1 MKTLK
6 ITRTANANLQNE
18 INTSVVF
25 NYLRENEPTYR
36 ARIARDLNISAPA
49 VSRIVDK
56 LIADGYVVETEKL
69 KIQSGKRPTQLQ
81 INSDKCNVIG
91 VDLVKERI
99 KIALSDFRGKII
111 KTSVGFSVTEKT
123 DIGAKLIEEIED
135 VLTRHAL
142 ERNAPKRNSLERN
155 IEAQTNNLKA
165 ICVGIPAV
173 IDIDTEYV
181 TDAPLYASL
190 RDLNLKEILGGH
202 FDVPIYVENVVKLS
216 ALGEKHYGEGADY
229 KDIVF
234 IEVSNGIGAGIII
247 DNHLIRGTHGLAG
260 EIGLS
265 VTGREN
271 LRYKVQN
278 KGCLEKNA
286 SLKAIVEKAMKAVE
300 NGGRT
305 LVSER
310 SSSLTPSAV
319 CRAAIE
325 GDRIANEIISE
336 IVESL
341 SLVTINLILIL
352 NPQIIVFG
360 GEICNLPGVKTL
372 FIDPIRETVAASI
385 PFEIPQVKISSL
397 GENAGVIGA
406 SFLAIESLLL
416 GEFPYTI
423 DLDVLG

>member
-6 ITRTANANLQNE
+6 ITRAANANLQNK
-18 INTSVVF
+18 INLSIVF

-36 ARIARDLNISAPA
+36 ARISRDLNISAPA

-56 LIADGYVVETEKL
+56 LMADGYVVETEKL

-111 KTSVGFSVTEKT
+111 STRQGCSITEAT
-123 DIGAKLIEEIED
+123 NIGAKLIEEIED
-135 VLTRHAL
+135 VLACY
-142 ERNAPKRNSLERN
+142 AMERN

-173 IDIDTEYV
+173 IDIDTGYV
-181 TDAPLYASL
+181 TDAPLYPSL
-190 RDLNLKEILGGH
+190 RDLNLKEILGEH

-234 IEVSNGIGAGIII
+234 VEVSNGIGAGIII
-247 DNHLIRGTHGLAG
+247 DNHLIRGTNGSAG

-286 SLKAIVEKAMKAVE
+286 SVEAIVEKALKAVE
-300 NGGRT
+300 NGGQAI
-305 LVSER
+305 VSER
-310 SSSLTPSAV
+310 INGEPSSLTPSAV

-341 SLVTINLILIL
+341 SLATINLILIL

-416 GEFPYTI
+416 SEFPYTI
-423 DLDVLG
+423 DFNVLT

>member
-6 ITRTANANLQNE
+6 ITRTANANLQNK
-18 INTSVVF
+18 INTSVIF

-36 ARIARDLNISAPA
+36 ARISRDLNISAPA

-56 LIADGYVVETEKL
+56 LIADGNVVETEKL
-69 KIQSGKRPTQLQ
+69 KIQSGKRPTQLR

-111 KTSVGFSVTEKT
+111 STHQGCSITEAT
-123 DIGAKLIEEIED
+123 NIGAKLIEEIED
-135 VLTRHAL
+135 VLARHAM
-142 ERNAPKRNSLERN
+142 ERDTLERN

-173 IDIDTEYV
+173 VDIDTGYV

-190 RDLNLKEILGGH
+190 RDLNLKERLGDYFG
-202 FDVPIYVENVVKLS
+202 VPIYVENVVKLS

-247 DNHLIRGTHGLAG
+247 DNHLIRGTHGSAG
-260 EIGLS
+260 EIGLY

-271 LRYKVQN
+271 LGYKVQS

-286 SLKAIVEKAMKAVE
+286 SIEALVEKAVKAVE
-300 NGGRT
+300 SGRQSLVLEYANGDPG
-305 LVSER
+305 
-310 SSSLTPSAV
+310 SLTPSAV

-423 DLDVLG
+423 DLNVLT

>member
-6 ITRTANANLQNE
+6 ISRAANANLQNK
-18 INTSVVF
+18 INMSVVF

-36 ARIARDLNISAPA
+36 ARISRDLNISAPA

-56 LIADGYVVETEKL
+56 LIADGNVVETEKL
-69 KIQSGKRPTQLQ
+69 KIQSGKRPTQLR

-91 VDLVKERI
+91 VDLVKRRI

-111 KTSVGFSVTEKT
+111 STHQGCSITEAT
-123 DIGAKLIEEIED
+123 NIGTKLIEEIED
-135 VLTRHAL
+135 VLARHAM
-142 ERNAPKRNSLERN
+142 ERDTLERN

-173 IDIDTEYV
+173 VDIDTGYV

-190 RDLNLKEILGGH
+190 CDLNLKDILGGH

-234 IEVSNGIGAGIII
+234 VEVSNGIGAGIII
-247 DNHLIRGTHGLAG
+247 DNHLVRGTHGSAG

-278 KGCLEKNA
+278 KWCLEKNA
-286 SLKAIVEKAMKAVE
+286 SVEAIVEKALKAVE

-305 LVSER
+305 LIAER
-310 SSSLTPSAV
+310 INGEPNSLTPSAV

-385 PFEIPQVKISSL
+385 PFEIPKIKISSL

-423 DLDVLG
+423 DLNVLT